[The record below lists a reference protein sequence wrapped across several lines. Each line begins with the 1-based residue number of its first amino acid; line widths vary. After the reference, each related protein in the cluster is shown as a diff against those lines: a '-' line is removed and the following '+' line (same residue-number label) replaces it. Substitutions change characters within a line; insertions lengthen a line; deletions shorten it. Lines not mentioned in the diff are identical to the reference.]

1 MTIKNLFRFARLA
14 PARIRRPARP
24 AAPLSLEGLEERRLL
39 AADMPMPTDGS
50 QPLATDSH
58 AGHAMDLSQAPVTIM
73 PLGASRVAGGR
84 PAFESYRYEL
94 WNDLTARGW
103 AVDFIGTQSDDAA
116 YPELASHSFDT
127 DHEGRS
133 GWTSGDIL
141 ADLGGW
147 LAETGSPDIVL
158 VSSPGGNDLLEGLDY
173 GQTLANING
182 IIDLLQQDNPG
193 VTVIVKNLSVLD
205 YLGRPIDV
213 PGTLR
218 SSTDGLRYYFS
229 PSFHYGTGPYVI
241 EVTTTFDI
249 RDLAGNPLGNPATML
264 FTTEFNPDVNTIAV
278 LSEPFDTNNFEDPP
292 NTNAEWNTTRE
303 GWLVGGD
310 ITTTIVTPFDNAYAH
325 DFMNEWHGGGRCW
338 DDQLLT
344 SFPVADW
351 SDDGHV
357 FDPGA
362 RPLEV
367 IHTPGHTTDSLA
379 VWDETLGWLFTGWTL
394 YPSETID
401 VATGDSDFDA

>member
-1 MTIKNLFRFARLA
+1 MRRHRDSVDRFRSELRACWLLLLTIGLFLAGCQQRPGVVSPQRPLVFTEVLCGTPSASAGLGSAATPPPQPAVAARPHEENKTMTIKNLFRFARLA

-39 AADMPMPTDGS
+39 AADMPMPTDGG

-116 YPELASHSFDT
+116 YPELASRSFDT

-193 VTVIVKNLSVLD
+193 VTVIIEQPAP
-205 YLGRPIDV
+205 GR
-213 PGTLR
+213 
-218 SSTDGLRYYFS
+218 S
-229 PSFHYGTGPYVI
+229 
-241 EVTTTFDI
+241 
-249 RDLAGNPLGNPATML
+249 
-264 FTTEFNPDVNTIAV
+264 
-278 LSEPFDTNNFEDPP
+278 
-292 NTNAEWNTTRE
+292 
-303 GWLVGGD
+303 
-310 ITTTIVTPFDNAYAH
+310 
-325 DFMNEWHGGGRCW
+325 DFMTAELTAAFA
-338 DDQLLT
+338 QLR
-344 SFPVADW
+344 D
-351 SDDGHV
+351 
-357 FDPGA
+357 
-362 RPLEV
+362 
-367 IHTPGHTTDSLA
+367 
-379 VWDETLGWLFTGWTL
+379 
-394 YPSETID
+394 D
-401 VATGDSDFDA
+401 VAGIAATVPRPARSWRHAACR